1 MSRSVYGMVE
11 VFDKKTNLWKA
22 IEVKFC
28 TENNESTA
36 DFYLGASSLA
46 SAIMGEDDFDFG
58 NEDEDFYAVSKKQ
71 KGLNAI
77 ESWFNS
83 RVRSSQM
90 KLRTDL
96 SPEVLTFLTPN
107 KEDPYGY
114 TPTNITF
121 TLMDLQTLKRFAK
134 DTSKRAKAFYKYNFS
149 MAENI
154 LKFVYRNYQDL
165 SFMSTGNEIRMT
177 VAVF

>member
-11 VFDKKTNLWKA
+11 VLNKKTNLWETVE
-22 IEVKFC
+22 IKFLVN
-28 TENNESTA
+28 NNETTA
-36 DFYLGASSLA
+36 DFYLGSSSLA
-46 SAIMGEDDFDFG
+46 SAIMGEDNFDFG

-71 KGLNAI
+71 KNLNAI

-96 SPEVLTFLTPN
+96 SSEVEAFLTPN
-107 KEDPYGY
+107 KDNPYDY

-121 TLMDLQTLKRFAK
+121 TLMDLQTLKRLAK

-154 LKFVYRNYQDL
+154 LTFVYRNYQDL
-165 SFMSTGNEIRMT
+165 SFMSTGSEIRMT